1 MTKKKVILRENRHLS
16 SPENITVVM
25 HMEDKQGISMTSS
38 LPLSFLPSFL
48 PSLSLSLSPPFL
60 SLSLL
65 SFLHSFLSLFF
76 LFPFLSFKLKRDLTT
91 RNSQLPQRCDSTTEN
106 ILFIP
111 KPIWTYSN
119 RDSVNSWL
127 NFYNKFAWINSLFH
141 HKSYDELSNCISC
154 HSHVTDG
161 TLWKKS
167 LLVVFASLLPSL
179 FFGSY
184 FLLIQWHFG
193 GKVQRSY
200 HKYTHELIPP

>member
-1 MTKKKVILRENRHLS
+1 
-16 SPENITVVM
+16 
-25 HMEDKQGISMTSS
+25 MEDKQGISMTSS
-38 LPLSFLPSFL
+38 LPLFPSLFPSFAL
-48 PSLSLSLSPPFL
+48 SYSSFFILSLS
-60 SLSLL
+60 
-65 SFLHSFLSLFF
+65 
-76 LFPFLSFKLKRDLTT
+76 FPFLPYKLKRDLTA

-127 NFYNKFAWINSLFH
+127 NFYKKFAWINSLFH
-141 HKSYDELSNCISC
+141 QKSYNELSNCISC

-167 LLVVFASLLPSL
+167 LVVVFASLLPCV

-200 HKYTHELIPP
+200 HKYTHKLIPP